1 MGHDNQTGIQVESE
15 LGKGSIFS
23 FILENKRIIQKEISE
38 VDEDI
43 SRLSPKLKEFPV
55 KTMSAKQKI

>member
-1 MGHDNQTGIQVESE
+1 MGHDNSTGIQVESK

-43 SRLSPKLKEFPV
+43 SKVSVKLKDFPI
-55 KTMSAKQKI
+55 KTMQQVKKI